1 MDSITRR
8 YSTVTAVSGP
18 LVFARIAAGVAIG
31 DICAIRLA
39 SGEKRRGLVLEISR
53 DSVVVQALGGTH
65 GMDTAGTSIEPLAE
79 RAEIGLS
86 PDVLGRVMDGYG
98 SPIDGLLPI
107 IPDKFCDINGLPMN
121 PAGRE
126 RPDEFIETGISAID
140 GLNTL
145 VRGQKLPIFSC
156 AGLAAS
162 ELALQIVR
170 QASVSDGKEFSIVF
184 GAVGIT
190 NAEAFFF
197 MEGLEKA
204 VGAMRTVAY
213 LNLAS
218 DPVIER
224 LFTPRLA
231 LTTAEYLAFDLG
243 MEVLVVL
250 TDMTAYCD
258 ALRVVGSAREE
269 IPGRRSYPG
278 YMYTDLAS
286 IYERAGR
293 LKGRPGSVTI
303 VPILTMPED
312 DITHPIPDLTGYIT
326 EGQIV
331 LDRALSSKG
340 IYPPVAA
347 LSSLSRLMG
356 RVVGGGKGEGGGRT
370 RAGHRELSDNLYA
383 AYARGLDARNLVS
396 IVGED
401 GLSDADRR
409 FLAFS
414 DAFEKEFI
422 NQGETIRSMDET
434 LDIGGRLLAALEA
447 RKGKAP

>member
-1 MDSITRR
+1 
-8 YSTVTAVSGP
+8 
-18 LVFARIAAGVAIG
+18 
-31 DICAIRLA
+31 
-39 SGEKRRGLVLEISR
+39 
-53 DSVVVQALGGTH
+53 
-65 GMDTAGTSIEPLAE
+65 
-79 RAEIGLS
+79 
-86 PDVLGRVMDGYG
+86 
-98 SPIDGLLPI
+98 
-107 IPDKFCDINGLPMN
+107 MN